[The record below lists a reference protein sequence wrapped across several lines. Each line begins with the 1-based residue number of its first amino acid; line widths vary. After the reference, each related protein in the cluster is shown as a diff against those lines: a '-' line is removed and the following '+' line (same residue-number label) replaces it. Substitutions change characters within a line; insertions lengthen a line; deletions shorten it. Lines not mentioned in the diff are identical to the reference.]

1 MMKYVVVVRGMLKSA
16 DENQSKAT
24 HDATI
29 KMIGPMGRSMGNV
42 GHQAHLNP
50 QNRREFLAIDVWD
63 NIEGPQKLLQD
74 PTLAAEFAKLF
85 EGQPNVTIW
94 SATDWE
100 AW

>member
-1 MMKYVVVVRGMLKSA
+1 MKYVVVVRGMLKSA
-16 DENQSKAT
+16 DEKQSRAT

-29 KMIGPMGRSMGNV
+29 KMVGPTGRSMGNV
-42 GHQAHLNP
+42 GHRAYLNP

-63 NIEGPQKLLQD
+63 NLDGPQKMLQD
-74 PTLAAEFAKLF
+74 PTLGAEFAKLF

-94 SATDWE
+94 AATDWE